1 MRAQEVGGDPARG
14 LLMQLGKGQRAR
26 PVDGHEERQAA
37 FFRLHRSHVAME
49 VAKRIC
55 LKLFLGWL
63 VTCHFRAAADAM
75 ALVAAGRN

>member
-1 MRAQEVGGDPARG
+1 MS
-14 LLMQLGKGQRAR
+14 LLTR
-26 PVDGHEERQAA
+26 PIGAYEQIQAA